1 MAEESDAGASPP
13 SRRGR
18 VFVDVTPLRTS
29 PDFRKLWIGQSISFI
44 GTQSTL
50 VAGAFQVFRLTHS
63 SLAVGGLGAVRIVP
77 LLVLS
82 LFGGALA
89 DAVDRRKM
97 MLAAD
102 RALMLCSASL
112 AFNAARAHP
121 SVVAIYLLVAT
132 ATSMSALGRPSLWAM
147 MPKLVEKDQLMAASA
162 LNGIY
167 INLGAVAGPALGG
180 LLIATLGLTGTFLVD
195 VGTFAASLTSLALIR
210 PMPAAEGAQRAGV
223 ASILEGIRYAKSRP
237 VLMGTYLI
245 DFNAMIFGMP
255 SALFPAIAAT
265 RYGGSPSVVG
275 LLYGAPYAGALV
287 GSALS
292 GLAARV
298 HRHGIAITVSVVAW
312 GASMVAFGLAR
323 PLAIALGCLAA
334 AGLSD
339 YISALYRSTIWNTTI
354 PDALRGRLAGLELAN
369 VASGPPLGDFE
380 AGVMASLTS
389 VRFSIVSGG
398 LACIVGAAILAV
410 LLPDFR
416 HYDNRHPHE

>member
-1 MAEESDAGASPP
+1 
-13 SRRGR
+13 
-18 VFVDVTPLRTS
+18 VFVDITPLRTS

-50 VAGAFQVFRLTHS
+50 VAGAIQVFRLTHS

-82 LFGGALA
+82 LYGGALA

-102 RALMLCSASL
+102 FALMLCSASL
-112 AFNAARAHP
+112 AFNASRAHP
-121 SVVAIYLLVAT
+121 SLPAIYVLVAI

-180 LLIATLGLTGTFLVD
+180 FLIATLGLTGTYVVD
-195 VGTFAASLTSLALIR
+195 VGSFAASLVSLALIR

-223 ASILEGIRYAKSRP
+223 ASIMEGIRYAKSRP

-298 HRHGIAITVSVVAW
+298 HRHGIAITVSVLVW

-323 PLAIALGCLAA
+323 PLVVALACLAA
-334 AGLSD
+334 AGLAD
-339 YISALYRSTIWNTTI
+339 YISALYRSTIWNVTI

-380 AGVMASLTS
+380 AGVVASLTS
-389 VRFSIVSGG
+389 VRVSIVSGG
-398 LACIVGAAILAV
+398 LACIVGAAVLAA

-416 HYDNRHPHE
+416 RNDSHHPHE